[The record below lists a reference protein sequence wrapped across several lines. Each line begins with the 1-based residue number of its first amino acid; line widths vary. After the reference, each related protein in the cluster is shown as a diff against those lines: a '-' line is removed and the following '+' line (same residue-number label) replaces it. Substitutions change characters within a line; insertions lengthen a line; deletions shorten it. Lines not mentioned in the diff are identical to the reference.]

1 MLRNDSL
8 EDDIVLSLST
18 YCPHLRL
25 HSLSLDGVL
34 AFLETNVL
42 LPKIAYRFDTEF

>member
-18 YCPHLRL
+18 YCPHLHLRG
-25 HSLSLDGVL
+25 LSPNAVL
-34 AFLETNVL
+34 ATMKTL
-42 LPKIAYRFDTEF
+42 LPEIALSI